1 MTMSVAQPGNSIVSA
16 VKARSVVLFCGA
28 GISIDPPATLPDW
41 KTLRDETIRA
51 VASVDDTLAPRL
63 PALLDQ
69 SIVGRSGGGLAPE
82 LVATIVRAVVPS
94 YFQSLR
100 VLDHDQ

>member
-1 MTMSVAQPGNSIVSA
+1 MTVSAAQPGNSIVSA
-16 VKARSVVLFCGA
+16 IKARSIVLFCGA

-51 VASVDDTLAPRL
+51 VASVDSTLDARV

-69 SIVGRSGGGLAPE
+69 SIIGRSGGGLA
-82 LVATIVRAVVPS
+82 ARS
-94 YFQSLR
+94 RS
-100 VLDHDQ
+100 